1 MQCSVGE
8 PRLDKHLL
16 AAAGLEI
23 VLDELV
29 KDPPLLGRRDYE
41 KKFFTERKITDFM
54 LFSNLEPQTVVF
66 TRNFRLITM
75 NEVTRFLRTTK
86 ELCSRDIMAQILSNL
101 FL

>member
-1 MQCSVGE
+1 MKADSVGE

-29 KDPPLLGRRDYE
+29 KDSPLPGGRGYE

-54 LFSNLEPQTVVF
+54 QFSNLEPQTVLF
-66 TRNFRLITM
+66 TRNSRLITM
-75 NEVTRFLRTTK
+75 EHLICNHF
-86 ELCSRDIMAQILSNL
+86 SRKV
-101 FL
+101 